1 MTLNAIFVKEKSINL
16 ENNLM
21 INEIIIKNYL
31 FDFIKLYRL

>member
-1 MTLNAIFVKEKSINL
+1 MTLNAIFVKKKSINL

-31 FDFIKLYRL
+31 FAFIKL

>member
-21 INEIIIKNYL
+21 TNEIIIKNYL
-31 FDFIKLYRL
+31 FDFIKL

>member
-31 FDFIKLYRL
+31 FAFIKL